1 MAEAR
6 SARGGTH
13 YAHKS
18 RALTGFDLATAQAV
32 KELQA
37 ALRSHASTSLA
48 LREAEKLRKT
58 LDTGWLKG
66 QLAKAEYRV
75 TRAREAL
82 DQLLME

>member
-6 SARGGTH
+6 SARGGAH
-13 YAHKS
+13 YPS
-18 RALTGFDLATAQAV
+18 RSAPVFDLATTQAV

-37 ALRSHASTSLA
+37 ALRSRASTTLA
-48 LREAEKLRKT
+48 LQQAEKLRKH
-58 LDTGWLKG
+58 LDTGWLKA
-66 QLAKAEYRV
+66 QMAKAENRV